1 MRRTAQG
8 LATALVVVCCGLGSA
23 SEARVYRLGGTDQI
37 TAARFAQ
44 GDLDGNGVE
53 ELVVGG
59 RVGRFRAVT
68 DPFAS
73 KAARI
78 EVYGA
83 EDGGLDLR
91 ASSQNLHVINDVAA
105 ADLNGDG
112 RAEIVAVGDYRIYV
126 LGYDRGELAV
136 SHVEV
141 LATGR
146 LLSVDA
152 ADLDGDGRAEIAI
165 AESRPETG
173 AEAQTADIRVYV
185 YQSGG
190 VLEERGALGLS
201 QSVGDICLGDF
212 DGDGSVD
219 LVVEQGNE
227 EIGGV
232 LGVYGFA
239 GLQPFERFAR
249 QVTEDHARALSLA
262 AGKLGPRDLLGV
274 GDTRGRVT
282 LLRPHSNGFTRVH
295 ELSLPRESGVL
306 HGLHLTRLFGGDR
319 LQALSGTGDVG
330 GLPAQLWVVER

>member
-1 MRRTAQG
+1 MQCKAQ
-8 LATALVVVCCGLGSA
+8 ARVALLVVCCGIGSGV
-23 SEARVYRLGGTDQI
+23 EAGVHRVGATDQI
-37 TAARFAQ
+37 TAPRFAE
-44 GDLDGNGVE
+44 GDLDGDGVA

-59 RVGRFRAVT
+59 RVGRFRALT

-78 EVYGA
+78 EVHGA
-83 EDGGLDLR
+83 HDGGLDLR
-91 ASSQNLHVINDVAA
+91 GTSEDLHVINDVAA

-126 LGYDRGELAV
+126 LEYGRGALAIQ
-136 SHVEV
+136 HVQV

-146 LLSVDA
+146 FLSVDA

-173 AEAQTADIRVYV
+173 AEAQAADVSVYT

-190 VLEERGALGLS
+190 GLAQQGALVLS

-219 LVVEQGNE
+219 LVLELGNE
-227 EIGGV
+227 EIGGA
-232 LGVYGFA
+232 LGVYSFA
-239 GLQPFERFAR
+239 GFQPLERFTG
-249 QVTEDHARALSLA
+249 QVTEEHARALSLA
-262 AGKLGPRDLLGV
+262 AGKVGSASLLGI

-282 LLRPHSNGFTRVH
+282 LVRPHSSGFARVYQV
-295 ELSLPRESGVL
+295 SLPRESGVL
-306 HGLHLTRLFGGDR
+306 HGLHLTRLLDGSR
-319 LQALSGTGDVG
+319 LQVLSGTGG
-330 GLPAQLWVVER
+330 AGALPAHLWVMGD